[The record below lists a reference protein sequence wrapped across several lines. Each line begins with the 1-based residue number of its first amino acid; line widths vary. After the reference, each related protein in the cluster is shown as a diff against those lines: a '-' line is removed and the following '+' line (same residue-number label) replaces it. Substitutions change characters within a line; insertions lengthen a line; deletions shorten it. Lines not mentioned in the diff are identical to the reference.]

1 MAKYLYLFRGGDEKM
16 AEASPEETQ
25 EHMQKWEGWTQDLAQ
40 RGKLVDGLP
49 LARPGKV
56 VQKSGEVIHDG
67 PFAEGTEVVGGYM
80 IINADSFE
88 EAVEISKECPIYEND
103 GTTEVREIMNMD
115 M

>member
-1 MAKYLYLFRGGDEKM
+1 M
-16 AEASPEETQ
+16 AESSPEETQ
-25 EHMQKWEGWTQDLAQ
+25 EHMQKWGVWMQDLAQ

-56 VQKSGEVIHDG
+56 VQKSGEVMHDG